1 MNEARPNISPQYH
14 QFLPIQPR
22 AFRGLSGTYN
32 VRANERDRAAPRDI
46 ECLVYFLNNTQHK
59 FVIDRR
65 SKGQVLLDDVFKHL
79 NLIET
84 DFFGLKY
91 LPQAPNQQDP
101 NHHDLTASTTTINTK
116 NDLSSIKKA
125 SQANSSSSTSSSSAT
140 TNNQDQYQNNV
151 NHNHHHHHNSHHLPP
166 VDLSS
171 LHNQLSPSSNS
182 SLTSASPTRIDRDIT
197 SNQNGN
203 LSIEPKPKSHSASND
218 DNPSEFIEE
227 RWLDPAK
234 SIRKQYKSG
243 PPFKFYFRVRFY
255 VSDPSKLADDTTR
268 NHLYLQLRQ
277 DIINNRLIVPTSSA
291 ILLASYILQ
300 SEFGDYKRELLE
312 DNYASKIKLLPV
324 ENDDL
329 KKNVIELHK
338 QHKSLSPADAE
349 FQFLDFAAKQ
359 LDCYGVEFYD
369 ARDHYKT
376 SVLIGVSS
384 SGIVVFKDNKRISQ
398 FSWAKIIKIMFK
410 KKMFSIQ
417 LRRDEAENCDNFIEF
432 NLLSNQACKSFWEE
446 CVAQHSFFRLHQ
458 PKSPPKKFF
467 SFLNF
472 GSKFQYNGKTEYQTM
487 EESRKRSFSHFSRSL
502 SKRYARRTLPIGRPL
517 WSEQTSQ
524 DVNSDSHSR
533 LSNSSSSST
542 LNIAVNQNPNSTLA
556 ESIEAIKK
564 GIKKG
569 EIITEFEKLSR
580 KKEDESHEESRL
592 IDNIDKNR
600 YQDILP
606 YDSTRVQLLDSM
618 TGDYINA
625 SYVDIPV
632 PNGTVNRYIATQGP
646 LSSTCDDFWQ
656 MVWEQ
661 NCSLIIMVT
670 PLVEAGRVKCHKY
683 WPDEKEE
690 VRYGQLRIKNLA
702 EKSKTATIDRTIQL
716 TDVKSGEKRVTTQI
730 QYKAWP
736 DHEVPEDCSDFLK
749 LVNRVKKYRAQE
761 PRDPIVVHCSAGIG
775 RTGVLILMETAI
787 CIMEAGEPIYPI
799 KILHDMRK
807 QRAMLIQTSSQ
818 FKFVAEAICKVYDHK
833 LYKKSKKSRKK

>member
-1 MNEARPNISPQYH
+1 MKLTLKLHIVN
-14 QFLPIQPR
+14 LR

-65 SKGQVLLDDVFKHL
+65 SKGQALLDSVFKHL

-91 LPQAPNQQDP
+91 LPQAPYYHQQD
-101 NHHDLTASTTTINTK
+101 NHQNVGLISTANTASSINNNNNNIYSK
-116 NDLSSIKKA
+116 NEPPS
-125 SQANSSSSTSSSSAT
+125 NSKSSSTTQANASNSIVSSVT
-140 TNNQDQYQNNV
+140 VTNNNYDLHQSNN
-151 NHNHHHHHNSHHLPP
+151 NNNNNHHHEQPQH
-166 VDLSS
+166 
-171 LHNQLSPSSNS
+171 SPSANS
-182 SLTSASPTRIDRDIT
+182 SLTSPSPTNIQEREIT
-197 SNQNGN
+197 SNQNGK
-203 LSIEPKPKSHSASND
+203 LSLEPSLNASITSNND
-218 DNPSEFIEE
+218 ETTSTEFIEE

-243 PPFKFYFRVRFY
+243 PPYKFYFRVRFY

-277 DIINNRLIVPTSSA
+277 DIINNRLIVPTCSA

-300 SEFGDYKRELLE
+300 SEFGDYKKELLE

-329 KKNVIELHK
+329 KKKVIELHK
-338 QHKSLSPADAE
+338 QHKSLSSADAE
-349 FQFLDFAAKQ
+349 YQFLEHAAKQ

-369 ARDHYKT
+369 ARDHYKNI
-376 SVLIGVSS
+376 VLIGVSS

-417 LRRDEAENCDNFIEF
+417 LRRDEGGNCDNFIEF

-487 EESRKRSFSHFSRSL
+487 EESRKRTFSHFSRSL

-517 WSEQTSQ
+517 WSEQTTQ
-524 DVNSDSHSR
+524 DSNSDTQSR
-533 LSNSSSSST
+533 ISQSSSSS
-542 LNIAVNQNPNSTLA
+542 NSRSVVVNQQSSTLA
-556 ESIEAIKK
+556 ESIKAIKK
-564 GIKKG
+564 GLEKG
-569 EIITEFEKLSR
+569 DIISEFDKLSR

-592 IDNIDKNR
+592 MENIDKNR

-625 SYVDIPV
+625 SFVDMTV
-632 PNGTVNRYIATQGP
+632 PSGTVNRYIATQGP
-646 LSSTCDDFWQ
+646 LASTCEDFWQ

-670 PLVEAGRVKCHKY
+670 PLIEAGRVKCHKY
-683 WPDEKEE
+683 WPEEREE
-690 VRYGQLRIKNLA
+690 VRYGQILIRNLN

-716 TDVKSGEKRVTTQI
+716 TDAKSGEKRLTTQI

-736 DHEVPEDCSDFLK
+736 DHEVPEDCGDFLK
-749 LVNRVKKYRAQE
+749 LVTRVKKHRSSE
-761 PRDPIVVHCSAGIG
+761 TNNPIVVHCSAGIG

-787 CIMEAGEPIYPI
+787 CIMEAGEPIHPI
-799 KILHDMRK
+799 KILQDMRK

-818 FKFVAEAICKVYDHK
+818 FRFVAEAICKVYDHK

>member
-1 MNEARPNISPQYH
+1 M
-14 QFLPIQPR
+14 
-22 AFRGLSGTYN
+22 
-32 VRANERDRAAPRDI
+32 RANERDRAAPRDI
-46 ECLVYFLNNTQHK
+46 ECLVYFLNSTQYK

-65 SKGQVLLDDVFKHL
+65 SKGQALLDAVFKHL

-91 LPQAPNQQDP
+91 LPQGSNTIQDT
-101 NHHDLTASTTTINTK
+101 NHHDITASNVTINTK
-116 NDLSSIKKA
+116 IDSQTIKPT
-125 SQANSSSSTSSSSAT
+125 SQTNSTSSTSSSSAAN
-140 TNNQDQYQNNV
+140 TNNRDQYQNNH
-151 NHNHHHHHNSHHLPP
+151 NHNHHPHSHNNHHPNDLPP
-166 VDLSS
+166 TQ
-171 LHNQLSPSSNS
+171 HQHSPSSNS
-182 SLTSASPTRIDRDIT
+182 SLNPSSPTIIDRDII

-203 LSIEPKPKSHSASND
+203 LSLDTRPKSQTGSNND
-218 DNPSEFIEE
+218 DSPSEFIEE

-300 SEFGDYKRELLE
+300 SEFGDYKKELLE

-329 KKNVIELHK
+329 KKSVIKLHE

-369 ARDHYKT
+369 ARDHYKAN
-376 SVLIGVSS
+376 VLIGVSS

-417 LRRDEAENCDNFIEF
+417 LRRDEVENCDNFIEF

-517 WSEQTSQ
+517 WSEQTTLDS
-524 DVNSDSHSR
+524 NSDSHSR
-533 LSNSSSSST
+533 LSNSSSSSNS
-542 LNIAVNQNPNSTLA
+542 NIVVAQHASPTLA
-556 ESIEAIKK
+556 ESIEAIKRGMK
-564 GIKKG
+564 DG
-569 EIITEFEKLSR
+569 ELITEFEKLSR
-580 KKEDESHEESRL
+580 KKEDEPHEESRL
-592 IDNIDKNR
+592 MDNIDKNR

-625 SYVDIPV
+625 SYVDMPV

-670 PLVEAGRVKCHKY
+670 PLIEAGRVKCHKY

-690 VRYGQLRIKNLA
+690 TRYGQLRVKNLN
-702 EKSKTATIDRTIQL
+702 EKSKTATIVRKIQL
-716 TDVKSGEKRVTTQI
+716 TDVKSGEKRISTQI

-749 LVNRVKKYRAQE
+749 LVKRVKKHRAQD
-761 PRDPIVVHCSAGIG
+761 PKDPIVVHCSAGIG

-799 KILHDMRK
+799 KILQDMRM

-833 LYKKSKKSRKK
+833 LYKKSKKSRK

>member
-1 MNEARPNISPQYH
+1 MDIK
-14 QFLPIQPR
+14 
-22 AFRGLSGTYN
+22 FRGFSGTYN
-32 VRANERDRAAPRDI
+32 VRANERDRASPHDI

-59 FVIDRR
+59 FVIDRK
-65 SKGQVLLDDVFKHL
+65 SKGQALLDEVFKHL

-91 LPQAPNQQDP
+91 LPQVPYNQQDL
-101 NHHDLTASTTTINTK
+101 NHHDLTASTATINTK
-116 NDLSSIKKA
+116 NESPSIKLTSQPVSSI
-125 SQANSSSSTSSSSAT
+125 STTSSNNIAT
-140 TNNQDQYQNNV
+140 TNNHDRYQNTNI
-151 NHNHHHHHNSHHLPP
+151 NNHHHHQQHHQHNNNNHDQHHPP
-166 VDLSS
+166 
-171 LHNQLSPSSNS
+171 HQQHSPSSNS
-182 SLTSASPTRIDRDIT
+182 SITSIPPIRIDREIT

-203 LSIEPKPKSHSASND
+203 LSLESKLGAQVASNND
-218 DNPSEFIEE
+218 DNHPEFIEE

-234 SIRKQYKSG
+234 RIRKQYKSG

-268 NHLYLQLRQ
+268 THLYLQLRQ

-300 SEFGDYKRELLE
+300 SEFGDYKKELLE

-324 ENDDL
+324 ENNDL

-369 ARDHYKT
+369 ARDHHDT

-410 KKMFSIQ
+410 KNMFSIQ
-417 LRRDEAENCDNFIEF
+417 LRRDDGETCDNFIELD
-432 NLLSNQACKSFWEE
+432 LLSNQACKSFWEE

-487 EESRKRSFSHFSRSL
+487 EESRKRSFSHFSRSF

-517 WSEQTSQ
+517 WSEQTTQ
-524 DVNSDSHSR
+524 DSNSDSHSR
-533 LSNSSSSST
+533 LSNSSSSSNSN
-542 LNIAVNQNPNSTLA
+542 LAVTQQLNSTLA
-556 ESIEAIKK
+556 ESIDNIKK

-569 EIITEFEKLSR
+569 EIISEFEKLSR
-580 KKEDESHEESRL
+580 KKEDESHDESRL
-592 IDNIDKNR
+592 QDNIDKNR

-632 PNGTVNRYIATQGP
+632 PNNNVNRYIATQGP

-690 VRYGQLRIKNLA
+690 VRYGQIRIKNLN

-749 LVNRVKKYRAQE
+749 LVNRVKKHRATA
-761 PRDPIVVHCSAGIG
+761 PKDPIVVHCSAGIG

-799 KILHDMRK
+799 RILQDMRK

>member
-1 MNEARPNISPQYH
+1 
-14 QFLPIQPR
+14 
-22 AFRGLSGTYN
+22 
-32 VRANERDRAAPRDI
+32 VRASERDRAAPRDI
-46 ECLVYFLNNTQHK
+46 DCLVYFLDNTQHK
-59 FVIDRR
+59 FVVDRR
-65 SKGQVLLDDVFKHL
+65 SKGQVLLDCVFKHL

-91 LPQAPNQQDP
+91 LPQSTYYHQ
-101 NHHDLTASTTTINTK
+101 HHNRHDSASSTTTATANNYSNNGSKLESPSHKLTRS
-116 NDLSSIKKA
+116 NQSNGA
-125 SQANSSSSTSSSSAT
+125 TNSSSLVAATNNAIIDSDSGNHNDRHSSSS
-140 TNNQDQYQNNV
+140 NP
-151 NHNHHHHHNSHHLPP
+151 SLP
-166 VDLSS
+166 S
-171 LHNQLSPSSNS
+171 Q
-182 SLTSASPTRIDRDIT
+182 SPTLLDRNT
-197 SNQNGN
+197 ASNQNGKQGIQSSMFN
-203 LSIEPKPKSHSASND
+203 VSITSNND
-218 DNPSEFIEE
+218 DNSSEFIEE
-227 RWLDPAK
+227 RWLDPVK

-243 PPFKFYFRVRFY
+243 PPYKFYFRVRFY
-255 VSDPSKLADDTTR
+255 VSDPGKLADDTTR
-268 NHLYLQLRQ
+268 NHLYLQLKQ
-277 DIINNRLIVPTSSA
+277 DIINNRLMVPTSSA

-300 SEFGDYKRELLE
+300 SEFGDYDKKLLE
-312 DNYASKIKLLPV
+312 ENYASKIKLLPI
-324 ENDDL
+324 ENDNP
-329 KKNVIELHK
+329 KQTAVIELHK
-338 QHKSLSPADAE
+338 EHRRLSPADAE
-349 FQFLDFAAKQ
+349 YQFLEHAAKE

-369 ARDHYKT
+369 AKDQCKT
-376 SVLIGVSS
+376 DILIGVSS
-384 SGIVVFKDNKRISQ
+384 SGIVVFRDNKRISQ

-417 LRRDEAENCDNFIEF
+417 LRRDEGQNCDNFIEF

-487 EESRKRSFSHFSRSL
+487 EESRKRTFSHFSRSL

-517 WSEQTSQ
+517 WSDQTAQNS
-524 DVNSDSHSR
+524 NSDTHSR
-533 LSNSSSSST
+533 ISNSSSSSNSRT
-542 LNIAVNQNPNSTLA
+542 ILNNHSSTLA
-556 ESIEAIKK
+556 ESIKVIKE
-564 GIKKG
+564 GIQSN
-569 EIITEFEKLSR
+569 ELILDFEKLSR

-592 IDNIDKNR
+592 MENIDKNR

-625 SYVDIPV
+625 SFVDMAV
-632 PNGTVNRYIATQGP
+632 PDGSVNRYIATQGP

-670 PLVEAGRVKCHKY
+670 PLIEAGRVKCHKY
-683 WPDEKEE
+683 WPEEKEE
-690 VRYGQLRIKNLA
+690 VRYGQIIVRNLN
-702 EKSKTATIDRTIQL
+702 EKSKAATIDRTIQL
-716 TDVKSGEKRVTTQI
+716 TDAKSGEKRLTTQI

-749 LVNRVKKYRAQE
+749 LVNRVKKHRAIE
-761 PRDPIVVHCSAGIG
+761 PKDPVVVHCSAGIG

-818 FKFVAEAICKVYDHK
+818 FKFVAEAICKVYDQK